1 MHSERGKK
9 PHPQHNLPG
18 TFVEVWI
25 MQRSFY
31 LLALVIWMCSLS
43 LKAIGPTED
52 PFRKGVGKK
61 ITQCGLFPVFW
72 GFQRRFG
79 LLSDR
84 GQACVN
90 EPSTRSAE

>member
-25 MQRSFY
+25 MQRSLY

-61 ITQCGLFPVFW
+61 ITRRGLFPVFW

-90 EPSTRSAE
+90 EPSTRKAE